1 MLMPVIHIMRDGVLP
16 RLFLIMHILGA
27 ICMHAARREIRI
39 RYVIWLG
46 YIRKIHRGFV

>member
-1 MLMPVIHIMRDGVLP
+1 MRVLQIMWDGVLP

-39 RYVIWLG
+39 RYVMLLG
-46 YIRKIHRGFV
+46 YNQKNS